1 MWHKNRRQ
9 AIGGG
14 ALGPAGV
21 AGDDEGRAGGRSL
34 STVCMKMP

>member
-21 AGDDEGRAGGRSL
+21 AGDDEGRAGGGG
-34 STVCMKMP
+34 TVCMKMP